1 MKNTVLIPSGHKKY
15 HFPFITSSENT
26 CQCKNSV
33 IGLLDYKEI
42 ICLNISQKY
51 WQNEIETYTFYI
63 NQYYQNRGLPPV
75 NSVEINNNIQWFNH
89 CAECG
94 KKVCNSISGNN
105 IA

>member
-1 MKNTVLIPSGHKKY
+1 MKNTTLIPSGQERS
-15 HFPFITSSENT
+15 HFPFTTSKANT
-26 CQCKNSV
+26 CNCENAV

-42 ICLNISQKY
+42 LCLNISQQH

-63 NQYYQNRGLPPV
+63 NQYNQNKGLPLV
-75 NSVEINNNIQWFNH
+75 NAVEINNNIHWFNH

-94 KKVCNSISGNN
+94 KKVTNTIAGNN